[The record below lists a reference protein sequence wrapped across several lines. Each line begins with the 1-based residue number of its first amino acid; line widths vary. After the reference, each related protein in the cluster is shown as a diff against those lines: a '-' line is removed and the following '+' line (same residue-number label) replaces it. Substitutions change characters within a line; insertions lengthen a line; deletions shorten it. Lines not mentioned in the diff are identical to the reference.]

1 MVINGY
7 LICIVACTILAT
19 AIVVAAVMF
28 VTMIG
33 IIAAMKAQPNV
44 VAPSSSL
51 EQAPVEDKP
60 DALPV
65 KREFIMSY
73 IATSALS
80 SMPASELVGA
90 APEYGTLLF
99 TTTDCTYN
107 LQLLLSIVANRHQTN
122 RFVILAITE
131 LESGALDG
139 SPANEV
145 INISRQDQPQ
155 TM

>member
-1 MVINGY
+1 
-7 LICIVACTILAT
+7 
-19 AIVVAAVMF
+19 
-28 VTMIG
+28 MIG
-33 IIAAMKAQPNV
+33 IIAAMKAQPNA

-51 EQAPVEDKP
+51 EQAPVEDP
-60 DALPV
+60 VALPV